1 MSDPARPDRSDG
13 IQVSFELQESE
24 LQRRRWYALAV
35 VSIGAFMTPF
45 DASIVAV
52 ALPAMGKH
60 LQLSY
65 SQGLWVQAAYLLV
78 TSVLLIPAGR
88 LADARGRVSSYLL
101 GTAIFAVGSVVAA
114 VASDGVVMIV
124 GRCIQ
129 GAGGA
134 FMFATSV
141 GIVTAAFPARERG
154 RALGLNTMATYLG
167 LTLGPVIGGVI
178 VSHAS
183 WRWIFFINV
192 PIAAV
197 TLAAGWSLIGIER
210 RDRRADA
217 SRAQG
222 AIAAPSGVAS
232 GAGALRPPRRVD
244 LFGTALLGAG
254 LIALFVPLTFSP
266 FWGWASARTIGLLV
280 AALLLFAAFVMVE
293 DRVRDPVLDLDL
305 VRKNRVFASANAAA
319 LINYMGVF
327 AVTTLTA
334 VFLQIAQGRSP
345 QQAGLVML
353 AQPVI
358 MAALS
363 PFTGRLSDRVGSR
376 ALATIGMVL
385 ITGGILQ
392 LAFVSTSLER
402 VLLGLG
408 TVGLGMAFFSAPNIS
423 AVMGSVDRSQ
433 LGLASGFLSTMRF
446 TGQGISMALL
456 GAIAA
461 WKLGSEG
468 GQDHP
473 PGRSGKR
480 RQRCGLRRRLP
491 GRHAG
496 RGGAGFG
503 GRGSLVDRETAEEHD
518 LREGGGCRPALIFD
532 PASGEDPSGCRHR
545 QLPV

>member
-1 MSDPARPDRSDG
+1 VNAEAAGARAAMSP
-13 IQVSFELQESE
+13 ESE

-52 ALPAMGKH
+52 ALPAMGAH
-60 LQLSY
+60 LHLSY

-88 LADARGRVSSYLL
+88 LADARGRVRYYLL
-101 GTAIFAVGSVVAA
+101 GTVIFALGSVVAA
-114 VASDGVVMIV
+114 LSPDGAVMIV

-141 GIVTAAFPARERG
+141 GIVTAAFPTRERG

-178 VSHAS
+178 VTHVS

-192 PIAAV
+192 PVALA
-197 TLAAGWSLIGIER
+197 TLAAGWTLVGVEK
-210 RDRRADA
+210 RDRRADQALAQAPVTAGSGGTSAAAAA
-217 SRAQG
+217 SSRTPVSSA
-222 AIAAPSGVAS
+222 AAPSK
-232 GAGALRPPRRVD
+232 AGTVPRSSRRVD
-244 LFGTALLGAG
+244 IYGAALLGGA
-254 LIALFVPLTFSP
+254 LAVLFVPLTFSV
-266 FWGWASARTIGLLV
+266 FWGWGSARTIGLLIAAV
-280 AALLLFAAFVMVE
+280 ALFVAFAIVE
-293 DRVRDPVLDLDL
+293 DRVREPMLDLDL
-305 VRKNRVFASANAAA
+305 LRKNRVFFSANSAA
-319 LINYMGVF
+319 LLNYMGVF

-334 VFLQIAQGRSP
+334 VFLEIVQGRSP

-358 MAALS
+358 MVILS

-376 ALATIGMVL
+376 PLATIGMTL
-385 ITGGILQ
+385 IAVGMIQ
-392 LAFVSTSLER
+392 LAFISNSVGR
-402 VLLGLG
+402 VLLALG
-408 TVGLGMAFFSAPNIS
+408 TIGLGMACFSAPNIS

-456 GAIAA
+456 GGIAA

-468 GQDHP
+468 GRIILL
-473 PGRSGKR
+473 GEAGSGASAAAFADGFQAAMLVGAALVLVGAAISWTAKSR
-480 RQRCGLRRRLP
+480 RI
-491 GRHAG
+491 A
-496 RGGAGFG
+496 A
-503 GRGSLVDRETAEEHD
+503 
-518 LREGGGCRPALIFD
+518 
-532 PASGEDPSGCRHR
+532 
-545 QLPV
+545 